1 MSFFNNPV
9 FIVLL
14 LNTFFFENFLPRPS
28 TNPQY
33 SAVLPY
39 HFQDVDLH
47 AQIQCGISVQ
57 RMLGTASCQYQTT
70 KNAAFLMIQHC

>member
-1 MSFFNNPV
+1 MSFLNNPV

-14 LNTFFFENFLPRPS
+14 LNTFLKTFCQHQVPIPNS
-28 TNPQY
+28 V
-33 SAVLPY
+33 VLSY
-39 HFQDVDLH
+39 HFRDVDLH